1 MSLGAFRL
9 KRTVLVLVV
18 LVLASVGLIS
28 CGSSSSS
35 IHKPPSGLTTR
46 VLVSQDVSSS
56 SSLGGLIIVN
66 GQTDILARAS
76 ELSAGNTPGPMTL
89 SPTRAALLAYD
100 PSTNSAQVINT
111 TTETNTG
118 RISLPGPVSSM
129 ALPATSSIGYAT
141 VPTAVVN
148 GYPPGA
154 VEVMNLTTGSTTSI
168 GVPNA
173 QTVISNANG
182 TQLLVFSP
190 FSSPT
195 VSNSVYV
202 ISPLIAVPPAD
213 QGCDNL
219 AASSVCRVL
228 VGFDQPVNAIVSGNT
243 AYILNCG
250 AECGGTQASV
260 MVLDLSTLMITNTI
274 PVNGATTGFLSGSTL
289 YVAGTPKGT
298 ACTSSTSAP
307 FCGTLDIVDLS
318 SMTDPNFTNHN
329 PVLITDGYHDRIDM
343 SLGGQLFIG
352 SHTCTNVGNVNNPSG
367 EVRGCLSIY
376 NTGNGKVVIPPD
388 NGDVT
393 GLQSFTTRNVEYVVE
408 GGTLRIYDT
417 TKDVLQKTQISIVGQ
432 VIDVKAVDFF

>member
-1 MSLGAFRL
+1 M
-9 KRTVLVLVV
+9 KRTVLVFVI
-18 LVLASVGLIS
+18 LVLASIDFIS

-56 SSLGGLIIVN
+56 SSLGGLIIVD

-76 ELSAGNTPGPMTL
+76 EISAGNTPGLMTL
-89 SPTRAALLAYD
+89 SPTRATLLAYD

-202 ISPLIAVPPAD
+202 ISPLIAVPPVD

>member
-9 KRTVLVLVV
+9 KRTALVLVI
-18 LVLASVGLIS
+18 LVLASVDFIS
-28 CGSSSSS
+28 CGSSGSS
-35 IHKPPSGLTTR
+35 IHKPPSGLSTR
-46 VLVSQDVSSS
+46 VLASQDISSTS
-56 SSLGGLIIVN
+56 SAGGLFIVN
-66 GQTDILARAS
+66 AQTDILARAS
-76 ELSAGNTPGPMTL
+76 EISAGNTPGPMTL
-89 SPTRAALLAYD
+89 SPTRATLLAYD
-100 PSTNSAQVINT
+100 PTTVSVQVINT
-111 TTETNTG
+111 TTEANTG

-129 ALPATSSIGYAT
+129 VLPATTSIGYAA

-154 VEVMNLTTGSTTSI
+154 VEVMNLTTGSTTTI

-190 FSSPT
+190 FSSPA
-195 VSNSVYV
+195 VSNSIYV
-202 ISPLIAVPPAD
+202 ISPLIAVPPVD

-219 AASSVCRVL
+219 AASNVCKL
-228 VGFDQPVNAIVSGNT
+228 VSGFDQPVNAIVSGNT

-260 MVLDLSTLMITNTI
+260 MVLDLASFTITNTI
-274 PVNGATTGFLSGSTL
+274 PVNGATTAFLSGSTL
-289 YVAGTPKGT
+289 YVAGTPKNT
-298 ACTSSTSAP
+298 ACPSSTSAR
-307 FCGTLDIVDLS
+307 FCGTLDIVDLK

-329 PVLITDGYHDRIDM
+329 PILITDGYHERIDM

-352 SHTCTNVGNVNNPSG
+352 SHACTNVGNVNNPSG
-367 EVRGCLSIY
+367 EVRGCLSIF
-376 NTGNGKVVIPPD
+376 NTTSGAVVIPPD

-417 TKDVLQKTQISIVGQ
+417 TKDALQRTQISIVGQ
-432 VIDVKAVDFF
+432 VIDVKAIDFF

>member
-9 KRTVLVLVV
+9 KRTVLVPVI
-18 LVLASVGLIS
+18 LVLASVASIS
-28 CGSSSSS
+28 CGYSSKSY
-35 IHKPPSGLTTR
+35 KPPSGLSTR

-56 SSLGGLIIVN
+56 SSLGGLLIVN
-66 GQTDILARAS
+66 GQKDTLARAS
-76 ELSAGNTPGPMTL
+76 EISAGNTPGLMTL
-89 SPTRAALLAYD
+89 SQTRATLLAYD
-100 PSTNSAQVINT
+100 PSTVSVQVINT

-129 ALPATSSIGYAT
+129 VLPATTSIGYAT
-141 VPTAVVN
+141 VPTAVIN

-154 VEVMNLTTGSTTSI
+154 VEVMNLTTGSTTTI

-173 QTVISNANG
+173 QTAISNANG
-182 TQLLVFSP
+182 SQLLVFSP
-190 FSSPT
+190 FSGPT

-202 ISPLIAVPPAD
+202 ISPLIAVPPVD

-219 AASSVCRVL
+219 AASSVCKV
-228 VGFDQPVNAIVSGNT
+228 VSGFDQPVYAIINGNT
-243 AYILNCG
+243 AYVLNCG

-260 MVLDLSTLMITNTI
+260 MVLDLASLTITNTI

-289 YVAGTPKGT
+289 YVAGTPKNT
-298 ACTSSTSAP
+298 ACPSSTSAP
-307 FCGTLDIVDLS
+307 SCGTLDIVDLN

-329 PVLITDGYHDRIDM
+329 PILITDGYHDRIDM

-367 EVRGCLSIY
+367 EVRGCLSIF
-376 NTGNGKVVIPPD
+376 NTTSGAVVIPPD

-393 GLQSFTTRNVEYVVE
+393 GLQSFGTRNVEYVAE

-417 TKDVLQKTQISIVGQ
+417 TKDVLQRTQIAIVGQ
-432 VIDVKAVDFF
+432 VIDVKAIDFF

>member
-9 KRTVLVLVV
+9 KRTVLVFVI
-18 LVLASVGLIS
+18 LVLASFSFIS
-28 CGSSSSS
+28 CGYSSKSYY
-35 IHKPPSGLTTR
+35 KPPSGLSTR

-66 GQTDILARAS
+66 GQKDILARSS
-76 ELSAGNTPGPMTL
+76 EISAGNTPGLMTL
-89 SPTRAALLAYD
+89 SPTRATLLAYD
-100 PSTNSAQVINT
+100 PSTVSIQVINA

-154 VEVMNLTTGSTTSI
+154 VEVMNLTIGSTTSI

-202 ISPLIAVPPAD
+202 ISPLIAVPPVD

-219 AASSVCRVL
+219 VASGACKVVP
-228 VGFDQPVNAIVSGNT
+228 GFDQPVYAIINGNT
-243 AYILNCG
+243 AYIFNCG

-260 MVLDLSTLMITNTI
+260 MVLDLGSRTITNTI

-298 ACTSSTSAP
+298 ACPSSTAAA
-307 FCGTLDIVDLS
+307 FCGTLDIVDLN

-329 PVLITDGYHDRIDM
+329 PILITDGYHDRIDL

-352 SHTCTNVGNVNNPSG
+352 SHTCTNVGNVNNPAG

-376 NTGNGKVVIPPD
+376 NTATGAVVIPPD

-393 GLQSFTTRNVEYVVE
+393 GLQSFSSRNVEYVVE

-417 TKDVLQKTQISIVGQ
+417 TKAVLQKTQISIVGQ
-432 VIDVKAVDFF
+432 VIDVKAIDFF

>member
-9 KRTVLVLVV
+9 KRTVLIFVIL
-18 LVLASVGLIS
+18 LLASIGFIS
-28 CGSSSSS
+28 CGYSSKPYY
-35 IHKPPSGLTTR
+35 KPPSGLTTR
-46 VLVSQDVSSS
+46 VLVSQDISSS

-66 GQTDILARAS
+66 GTKDIVARSS
-76 ELSAGNTPGPMTL
+76 EISAGNTPGLMTL
-89 SPTRAALLAYD
+89 SPTRATVLAYD
-100 PSTNSAQVINT
+100 ASTASVQVINAR
-111 TTETNTG
+111 TETNIG
-118 RISLPGPVSSM
+118 RISLPGLVSSM
-129 ALPATSSIGYAT
+129 ALPITSSIGYAA
-141 VPTAVVN
+141 VPTAGIN

-154 VEVMNLTTGSTTSI
+154 VEVMNLTAGSTTSI

-173 QTVISNANG
+173 QTVISNASG

-190 FSSPT
+190 FASAA

-202 ISPLIAVPPAD
+202 ISPLIAVPPID
-213 QGCDNL
+213 QGCDNV
-219 AASSVCRVL
+219 AASSVCKIVS
-228 VGFDQPVNAIVSGNT
+228 GFDQPVNAIISGNT

-260 MVLDLSTLMITNTI
+260 AVLDLGTLTITNTI
-274 PVNGATTGFLSGSTL
+274 PVNGATIGFLSGTTL
-289 YVAGTPKGT
+289 YVAGTPKNT
-298 ACTSSTSAP
+298 ACPSSTAAA

-329 PVLITDGYHDRIDM
+329 PILITDGYHDRIDL

-352 SHTCTNVGNVNNPSG
+352 SHTCANVGNVNNPSG

-376 NTGNGKVVIPPD
+376 NTASGKVIIPPD

-393 GLQSFTTRNVEYVVE
+393 GLQSFSTRNVEYVAE

-417 TKDVLQKTQISIVGQ
+417 TKDVLQKTQIPIVGQ
-432 VIDVKAVDFF
+432 VIDVKAIDFF

>member
-1 MSLGAFRL
+1 M
-9 KRTVLVLVV
+9 KRTVLVPVI
-18 LVLASVGLIS
+18 LVLASVASIS
-28 CGSSSSS
+28 CGYSSKSY
-35 IHKPPSGLTTR
+35 KPPSGLSTR

-56 SSLGGLIIVN
+56 SSLGGLLIVN
-66 GQTDILARAS
+66 GQKDTLARAS
-76 ELSAGNTPGPMTL
+76 EISAGNTPGLMTL
-89 SPTRAALLAYD
+89 SQTRATLLAYD
-100 PSTNSAQVINT
+100 HSTVSVQVINT

-129 ALPATSSIGYAT
+129 VLPATTSIGYAT
-141 VPTAVVN
+141 VPTAVIN

-154 VEVMNLTTGSTTSI
+154 VEVMNLTTGSTTTI

-173 QTVISNANG
+173 QTAISNANG
-182 TQLLVFSP
+182 SQLLVFSP
-190 FSSPT
+190 FSGPT

-202 ISPLIAVPPAD
+202 ISPLIAVPPVD

-219 AASSVCRVL
+219 AASSVCKV
-228 VGFDQPVNAIVSGNT
+228 VSGFDQPVYAIINGNT
-243 AYILNCG
+243 AYVLNCG

-260 MVLDLSTLMITNTI
+260 MVLDLASLTITNTI

-289 YVAGTPKGT
+289 YVAGTPKNT
-298 ACTSSTSAP
+298 ACPSSTSAP
-307 FCGTLDIVDLS
+307 SCGTLDIVDLN

-329 PVLITDGYHDRIDM
+329 PILITDGYHDRIDM

-367 EVRGCLSIY
+367 EVRGCLSIF
-376 NTGNGKVVIPPD
+376 NTTSGAVVIPPD

-393 GLQSFTTRNVEYVVE
+393 GLQSFGTRNVEYVAE

-417 TKDVLQKTQISIVGQ
+417 TKDVLQRTQIAIVGQ
-432 VIDVKAVDFF
+432 VIDVKAIDFF

>member
-1 MSLGAFRL
+1 M
-9 KRTVLVLVV
+9 KRTVLVPVI
-18 LVLASVGLIS
+18 LVLASVGSIS
-28 CGSSSSS
+28 CGYSSKSY
-35 IHKPPSGLTTR
+35 KPPSGLSTR

-56 SSLGGLIIVN
+56 SSLGGLLVVN
-66 GQTDILARAS
+66 GQKDILARAS
-76 ELSAGNTPGPMTL
+76 EISAGNTPGLMTL
-89 SPTRAALLAYD
+89 SQTRATLLAYD
-100 PSTNSAQVINT
+100 PSTVSVQVINT

-129 ALPATSSIGYAT
+129 VLPATTSIGYAT
-141 VPTAVVN
+141 VPTAVIN

-154 VEVMNLTTGSTTSI
+154 VEVMNLTTGSTTTI

-182 TQLLVFSP
+182 SQLLVFSP
-190 FSSPT
+190 FSGPT

-202 ISPLIAVPPAD
+202 ISPLIAVPPVD

-219 AASSVCRVL
+219 AASSVCKV
-228 VGFDQPVNAIVSGNT
+228 VSGFDQPVDAIVSGKT

-260 MVLDLSTLMITNTI
+260 MVLDLASLTITNTI

-289 YVAGTPKGT
+289 YVAGTPKNT
-298 ACTSSTSAP
+298 ACPSSTSAP
-307 FCGTLDIVDLS
+307 FCGTLDIVDLN

-329 PVLITDGYHDRIDM
+329 PILITDGYHDRIDM
-343 SLGGQLFIG
+343 SLGGQLFVG

-367 EVRGCLSIY
+367 EVRGCLSIF
-376 NTGNGKVVIPPD
+376 NTTSGAVVIPPD

-393 GLQSFTTRNVEYVVE
+393 GLQSFGTRNVEYVAE

-417 TKDVLQKTQISIVGQ
+417 TKDVLQRTQIAIVGQ
-432 VIDVKAVDFF
+432 VIDVKAIDFF

>member
-1 MSLGAFRL
+1 L
-9 KRTVLVLVV
+9 KRTVLVPVI
-18 LVLASVGLIS
+18 LVLASVASIS
-28 CGSSSSS
+28 CGYSSKSY
-35 IHKPPSGLTTR
+35 KPPSGLSTR

-56 SSLGGLIIVN
+56 SSLGGLLIVN
-66 GQTDILARAS
+66 GQKDTLARAS
-76 ELSAGNTPGPMTL
+76 EISAGNTPGLMTL
-89 SPTRAALLAYD
+89 SQTRATLLAYD
-100 PSTNSAQVINT
+100 HSTVSVQVINT

-129 ALPATSSIGYAT
+129 VLPATTSIGYAT
-141 VPTAVVN
+141 VPTAVIN

-154 VEVMNLTTGSTTSI
+154 VEVMNLTTGSTTTI

-173 QTVISNANG
+173 QTAISNANG
-182 TQLLVFSP
+182 SQLLVFSP
-190 FSSPT
+190 FSGPT

-202 ISPLIAVPPAD
+202 ISPLIAVPPVD

-219 AASSVCRVL
+219 AASSVCKV
-228 VGFDQPVNAIVSGNT
+228 VSGFDQPVYAIINGNT
-243 AYILNCG
+243 AYVLNCG

-260 MVLDLSTLMITNTI
+260 MVLDLASLTITNTI

-289 YVAGTPKGT
+289 YVAGTPKNT
-298 ACTSSTSAP
+298 ACPSSTSAP
-307 FCGTLDIVDLS
+307 SCGTLDIVDLN

-329 PVLITDGYHDRIDM
+329 PILITDGYHDRIDM

-367 EVRGCLSIY
+367 EVRGCLSIF
-376 NTGNGKVVIPPD
+376 NTTSGAVVIPPD

-393 GLQSFTTRNVEYVVE
+393 GLQSFGTRNVEYVAE

-417 TKDVLQKTQISIVGQ
+417 TKDVLQRTQIAIVGQ
-432 VIDVKAVDFF
+432 VIDVKAIDFF

>member
-9 KRTVLVLVV
+9 KRIVLVLVV
-18 LVLASVGLIS
+18 LLLASVSFIS
-28 CGSSSSS
+28 CGSSGSS
-35 IHKPPSGLTTR
+35 IHKPPSGLSTR
-46 VLVSQDVSSS
+46 VLASQDVSST

-66 GQTDILARAS
+66 GQKDVVARAS
-76 ELSAGNTPGPMTL
+76 EISAGNTPGLMTL
-89 SPTRAALLAYD
+89 SPTRATLLAYD
-100 PSTNSAQVINT
+100 PSTVSVQVINT
-111 TTETNTG
+111 TTETNAG

-129 ALPATSSIGYAT
+129 ALPATTSIGYAA

-148 GYPPGA
+148 GYPSGA
-154 VEVMNLTTGSTTSI
+154 VEVMNLTTGSTTTI

-190 FSSPT
+190 FSSPA

-202 ISPLIAVPPAD
+202 ISPLIAVPPVD

-219 AASSVCRVL
+219 AASSACKVIS
-228 VGFDQPVNAIVSGNT
+228 GFDQPVNAIINGNT

-260 MVLDLSTLMITNTI
+260 MVLDLTSLTITNTI
-274 PVNGATTGFLSGSTL
+274 PVNGATAGFLSGSTL

-298 ACTSSTSAP
+298 ACPSSTAAA

-329 PVLITDGYHDRIDM
+329 PILITDGYHDRIDL

-352 SHTCTNVGNVNNPSG
+352 SHTCTNVGNVNNPTG

-376 NTGNGKVVIPPD
+376 NTASGKVVIPPD

-393 GLQSFTTRNVEYVVE
+393 GLQSFSTRNVEYVVE

-417 TKDVLQKTQISIVGQ
+417 TKDVLQKIQVTIVGQ
-432 VIDVKAVDFF
+432 VIDVKAIDFF

>member
-1 MSLGAFRL
+1 MSLGAFGL
-9 KRTVLVLVV
+9 KRIVLVLII
-18 LVLASVGLIS
+18 LVLASVSLIS
-28 CGSSSSS
+28 CGYSSKSY
-35 IHKPPSGLTTR
+35 KPPGGLSTR
-46 VLVSQDVSSS
+46 VLVSQDISSS

-66 GQTDILARAS
+66 GQKDILARLS
-76 ELSAGNTPGPMTL
+76 EISAGNTPGPMTL
-89 SPTRAALLAYD
+89 SPTRATLLAYD
-100 PSTNSAQVINT
+100 PSTISVQVINT
-111 TTETNTG
+111 VTQTNTG

-129 ALPATSSIGYAT
+129 VLPATTSIGYAA
-141 VPTAVVN
+141 VPTAAVN

-154 VEVMNLTTGSTTSI
+154 VEVMNLTTGSTTAI

-182 TQLLVFSP
+182 AQLLVLSP
-190 FSSPT
+190 FSSPSI
-195 VSNSVYV
+195 SNSVYV
-202 ISPLIAVPPAD
+202 ISPLIAVPPID

-219 AASSVCRVL
+219 LASSTCKVVS
-228 VGFDQPVNAIVSGNT
+228 GFDQPVYAIINGST

-260 MVLDLSTLMITNTI
+260 MVLDLGTLTITNTI
-274 PVNGATTGFLSGSTL
+274 PVNGATTAFLSGSAL

-298 ACTSSTSAP
+298 PCTSSTSAP
-307 FCGTLDIVDLS
+307 FCGTLDIVDLNT
-318 SMTDPNFTNHN
+318 MTDPNFTNHN
-329 PVLITDGYHDRIDM
+329 PILITDGYHDRIDM

-367 EVRGCLSIY
+367 EVRGCLSIF
-376 NTGNGKVVIPPD
+376 NTNTQAVVIPPD

-393 GLQSFTTRNVEYVVE
+393 GLQSFTSRNVEYVVE

-417 TKDVLQKTQISIVGQ
+417 TKDVLQRTQIAIVGQ

>member
-1 MSLGAFRL
+1 MTRSRSVIIHDFTFKSPFFMSLGAFRL

-18 LVLASVGLIS
+18 LVLASIGLIS

-46 VLVSQDVSSS
+46 VLVSQDVSFS

-76 ELSAGNTPGPMTL
+76 ELSAGNTPGLMTL
-89 SPTRAALLAYD
+89 SPTRATLLAYD

-111 TTETNTG
+111 TTEPNTG

-173 QTVISNANG
+173 QPRTSNRNG

-202 ISPLIAVPPAD
+202 ISPLIALRPVD

-260 MVLDLSTLMITNTI
+260 MVLDLSTLTITNTI

-289 YVAGTPKGT
+289 YVGGQPKGT

-307 FCGTLDIVDLS
+307 FCGTLDIS
-318 SMTDPNFTNHN
+318 GFSRRTEPQFT
-329 PVLITDGYHDRIDM
+329 
-343 SLGGQLFIG
+343 
-352 SHTCTNVGNVNNPSG
+352 
-367 EVRGCLSIY
+367 
-376 NTGNGKVVIPPD
+376 
-388 NGDVT
+388 
-393 GLQSFTTRNVEYVVE
+393 
-408 GGTLRIYDT
+408 
-417 TKDVLQKTQISIVGQ
+417 
-432 VIDVKAVDFF
+432 

>member
-1 MSLGAFRL
+1 
-9 KRTVLVLVV
+9 
-18 LVLASVGLIS
+18 
-28 CGSSSSS
+28 
-35 IHKPPSGLTTR
+35 
-46 VLVSQDVSSS
+46 
-56 SSLGGLIIVN
+56 
-66 GQTDILARAS
+66 
-76 ELSAGNTPGPMTL
+76 
-89 SPTRAALLAYD
+89 
-100 PSTNSAQVINT
+100 
-111 TTETNTG
+111 
-118 RISLPGPVSSM
+118 
-129 ALPATSSIGYAT
+129 
-141 VPTAVVN
+141 
-148 GYPPGA
+148 
-154 VEVMNLTTGSTTSI
+154 MNLTTGSTTTI

-182 TQLLVFSP
+182 SQLLVFSP
-190 FSSPT
+190 FSGPA

-202 ISPLIAVPPAD
+202 ISPLIAVPPVD

-219 AASSVCRVL
+219 AASSVCKV
-228 VGFDQPVNAIVSGNT
+228 VSGFDQPVNAIVSGNT

-260 MVLDLSTLMITNTI
+260 MVLDLASLTITNTI

-298 ACTSSTSAP
+298 ACPSSTSAP
-307 FCGTLDIVDLS
+307 FCGTLDIVDLK

-329 PVLITDGYHDRIDM
+329 PILITNGYHDRIDM

-376 NTGNGKVVIPPD
+376 NTASGAVVIPPD

-393 GLQSFTTRNVEYVVE
+393 GLQSFSTRNVEYVVE

-417 TKDVLQKTQISIVGQ
+417 TKDVLQRTQISIVGQ
-432 VIDVKAVDFF
+432 VIDVKAIDFF

>member
-9 KRTVLVLVV
+9 KRTVLVPVI
-18 LVLASVGLIS
+18 LVLASVGFIS

-35 IHKPPSGLTTR
+35 IHKPPSGLSTR
-46 VLVSQDVSSS
+46 VLASQDISSS
-56 SSLGGLIIVN
+56 SSVGGLIIVN
-66 GQTDILARAS
+66 AQTDILARAS
-76 ELSAGNTPGPMTL
+76 EISAGNTPGLMTL
-89 SPTRAALLAYD
+89 SPTRATLLAYD
-100 PSTNSAQVINT
+100 PSTVSVQVINT

-118 RISLPGPVSSM
+118 RISLPGPASSM
-129 ALPATSSIGYAT
+129 VLPATTSIGYAA
-141 VPTAVVN
+141 VPTAAVN
-148 GYPPGA
+148 GYPSGA
-154 VEVMNLTTGSTTSI
+154 VEVMNLTTGSTTTI

-173 QTVISNANG
+173 QTVISNTNG

-190 FSSPT
+190 FSGPA

-202 ISPLIAVPPAD
+202 ISPLIAVPPVD

-219 AASSVCRVL
+219 AASGACKVVS
-228 VGFDQPVNAIVSGNT
+228 GFDQPVNAIVSGNT

-260 MVLDLSTLMITNTI
+260 MVLDLGTLTITNTI

-289 YVAGTPKGT
+289 FVAGSPKNT
-298 ACTSSTSAP
+298 ACPSSTSARS
-307 FCGTLDIVDLS
+307 CGTLDIVDLK

-329 PVLITDGYHDRIDM
+329 PILITDGYHDRIDM

-352 SHTCTNVGNVNNPSG
+352 SHACTNVGNVNNPSG
-367 EVRGCLSIY
+367 EVRGCLSIF
-376 NTGNGKVVIPPD
+376 NTNSGAVVIPPD

-393 GLQSFTTRNVEYVVE
+393 GLQSFSTRNVEYVAE

-417 TKDVLQKTQISIVGQ
+417 TKDVLQRTQISIVGQ
-432 VIDVKAVDFF
+432 VIDMKAIDFF